1 MKQISLRSFILVFII
16 IFITHLGF
24 AQTVLKGKV
33 FDNNSNN
40 GLTGA
45 FVYLKN
51 TSFKTTAGNNGFFEF
66 RNIPSGTFDV
76 VAEYVGFTSISKKAE
91 VKQGNTTELNLGLTG
106 QSQKLENVTVFGK
119 LNKENESSSRISE
132 KNANNI
138 TNVISARA
146 MERSPDVNAANVLQ
160 RMSGVTLQKNSGADE
175 AYSIIRGME
184 PRYNNTLINSVKIS
198 SPDEKARF
206 VSLNIVPSD
215 LLQRIEVS
223 KSLLPEMEGDAIGGT
238 INLIMKDA
246 PDSMVFKAIGSI
258 GYSNIFFNRK
268 YDNFSKSDIQSKSV
282 SERMGS
288 SHAAEPNDFS
298 RSNLD
303 FKKQAALPTGI
314 IGFTYGKRFLK
325 NKLGL
330 LISDNFQNQYYG
342 SNSQFNIVAPD
353 NANNFKPGITDVANR
368 TSSTQQLNNGLTA
381 HFDYNINEYNKIII
395 NNVFLYTY
403 LAQARLSIDTSITGG
418 NGGRIGP
425 GTGSVFNNNRSF
437 TNKQYL
443 ENLKVEGKHIL
454 SKHFLFD
461 WAGVLST
468 ATKKSPDRAEI
479 AIDHKINADF
489 TSSPFYFDNVTRI
502 WQHNQDKDYNILGNL
517 NYKSNIGSSIIE
529 LKAGGLYRHKTRF
542 NQQDQYTL
550 RPVAN
555 TNGVKQTYTGI
566 NSANWIVYNPAGTF
580 DYDVNNYHAYENI
593 TAGYGEAKISLK
605 SLDIFG
611 GVRVENTKQGYNVN
625 TFIETALSS
634 VDKTYR
640 DVLPSVQLKYKVNNK
655 TNIRASYYKSIARP
669 SYYEL
674 VPYTIRGQDY
684 DEVGNPNLKHTVADN
699 FDLRYE
705 FFPKD
710 EEQLFVSG
718 FYKKLQNPIEN
729 ALLSLTGG
737 QLVFTPQ
744 NFANAK
750 ILGAE
755 FVYTKYFGN
764 FGVTGNYTIIHSKVN
779 SPKVVPDSVSF
790 SGKTLFKTQD
800 RPLQGQSNNIIN
812 LSLLYK
818 NERQKLFIQ
827 LAYEFIGKTL
837 SEVYPNFGYDYYQQ
851 PQSFLALSGEKSLN
865 KHFIFFGKFNNLL
878 NTPTTLKINNITVG
892 KDIYKANFS
901 VGIRYSR

>member
-1 MKQISLRSFILVFII
+1 MKQFFLKCFILVFFT
-16 IFITHLGF
+16 FISLAVF
-24 AQTVLKGKV
+24 AQSSVKGKI
-33 FDNNSNN
+33 FNTSSGK
-40 GLTGA
+40 GLEGA
-45 FVYLKN
+45 FVSIKNTAYRTETGKDGSFVLKN
-51 TSFKTTAGNNGFFEF
+51 IPAGKFE
-66 RNIPSGTFDV
+66 IA
-76 VAEYVGFTSISKKAE
+76 AEYVGFTAASKKIEVKPNSEAE
-91 VKQGNTTELNLGLTG
+91 VNITLTQ
-106 QSQKLENVTVFGK
+106 QSEELENVTVFGK
-119 LNKENESSSRISE
+119 MNRESESSSRVSE

-146 MERSPDVNAANVLQ
+146 MERSPDINAANVLQ

-198 SPDEKARF
+198 SPDEKSRF

-223 KSLLPEMEGDAIGGT
+223 KSLLPDMEGDAIGGT
-238 INLIMKDA
+238 VNLIMKDA
-246 PDSMVFKAIGSI
+246 PDTAVFKAIGSA
-258 GYSNIFFNRK
+258 GYSDIFFGRK

-282 SERMGS
+282 YERMGS
-288 SHAAEPNDFS
+288 EYVAQPNDFS
-298 RSNLD
+298 RSNLN
-303 FKKQAALPTGI
+303 FKKRTALPTAILGL
-314 IGFTYGKRFLK
+314 TWGKRFLN
-325 NKLGL
+325 NKLGF

-353 NANNFKPGITDVANR
+353 NANHFKPGITDVANR

-381 HFDYNINEYNKIII
+381 HLDFNINDYNKIII
-395 NNVFLYTY
+395 NNVFLYSY

-425 GTGSVFNNNRSF
+425 GTGSVFNVNRSF
-437 TNKQYL
+437 TNRQYL
-443 ENLKVEGKHIL
+443 ENLKVEGRHIL

-479 AIDHKINADF
+479 SIDHKINADF
-489 TSSPFYFDNVTRI
+489 TSTPDYFDNVSRI
-502 WQHNQDKDYNILGNL
+502 WQHNEDKDYNVLANL
-517 NYKSNIGSSIIE
+517 NYKSNIGSTLIE
-529 LKAGGLYRHKTRF
+529 IKAGGLYRHKTRY

-555 TNGVKQTYTGI
+555 TNGVKQTFTNI
-566 NSANWIVYNPAGTF
+566 NSAQWIVYNPGGTF

-611 GVRVENTKQGYNVN
+611 GVRIEDTRQGYNIN

-634 VDKTYR
+634 VKKTYR
-640 DVLPSVQLKYKVNNK
+640 DVLPSIQLKYKLNNK
-655 TNIRASYYKSIARP
+655 TNIRASYFKSIARP

-674 VPYTIRGQDY
+674 VPYTIRGQDF

-699 FDLRYE
+699 LDLRYE

-729 ALLSLTGG
+729 ALLSLSGG

-750 ILGAE
+750 IIGAE
-755 FVYTKYFGN
+755 IVYTKYFGH
-764 FGVTGNYTIIHSKVN
+764 FGVTGNYTLIHSSVN
-779 SPKVVPDSVSF
+779 SPKVVADSVSS
-790 SGKTLFKTQD
+790 SGKTVLQYQK
-800 RPLQGQSNNIIN
+800 RPLQGQANNIIN

-818 NERQKLFIQ
+818 NENKKIFVQ
-827 LAYEFIGKTL
+827 LAYEFTGKTL

-851 PQSFLALSGEKSLN
+851 PQSFLALSAEKSLN
-865 KHFIFFGKFNNLL
+865 KGFTLFGKFNNLL
-878 NTPTTLKINNITVG
+878 NTPTTIKINNITVG
-892 KDIYKANFS
+892 RDIYKASFS
-901 VGIRYSR
+901 LGLRYSH